1 MLSGFTGFIWV
12 VLNVLFDIIENVH
25 RQVNRGICMIH
36 KFQPALLNSVSRTI
50 FKSFVRPHLDR
61 SDVINDQAYKE

>member
-1 MLSGFTGFIWV
+1 
-12 VLNVLFDIIENVH
+12 
-25 RQVNRGICMIH
+25 MIH
-36 KFQPALLNSVSRTI
+36 KFQPALLNSVSLTI